1 MAALV
6 RVEKTE
12 FVSPMF
18 IGEVA
23 HVSAEIT
30 YASKHSLEVQVKVIA
45 ENILTGE
52 ILFHHSQP
60 FCHNPPNSLSMGLKL
75 QQHSPFT
82 SFCHL
87 TLRRRG
93 EKRGM
98 TDIQVLRSI
107 DLRSHKCRHIFGNPL
122 KTTLSHVDLFLFI
135 LAHVS
140 IQQHTGNT
148 TYTAL
153 VVLLQLHFI

>member
-30 YASKHSLEVQVKVIA
+30 FASKHSLEVHVKVVA

-52 ILFHHSQP
+52 PL
-60 FCHNPPNSLSMGLKL
+60 
-75 QQHSPFT
+75 
-82 SFCHL
+82 
-87 TLRRRG
+87 
-93 EKRGM
+93 
-98 TDIQVLRSI
+98 VRS
-107 DLRSHKCRHIFGNPL
+107 
-122 KTTLSHVDLFLFI
+122 
-135 LAHVS
+135 
-140 IQQHTGNT
+140 
-148 TYTAL
+148 
-153 VVLLQLHFI
+153 